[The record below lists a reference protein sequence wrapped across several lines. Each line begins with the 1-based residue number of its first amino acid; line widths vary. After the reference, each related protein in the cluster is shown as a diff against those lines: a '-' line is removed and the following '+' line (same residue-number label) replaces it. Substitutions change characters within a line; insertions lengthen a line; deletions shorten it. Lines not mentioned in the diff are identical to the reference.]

1 MGQPQQV
8 ALGEPELPGS
18 FASVYAPGDGVD
30 LALGL
35 DGGLFW
41 KVACKTG
48 TLALSPGPGQIDV
61 EKPLH
66 LTSEMFDDVKEA
78 FDDRA
83 FKYVTVPE
91 THANGAL
98 ENTGYVKQL
107 EVVDKAT
114 LLQDVRLD
122 ESLRQHVAD
131 DPPDTRYMLAGIDFT
146 EPEVRARA
154 ERGSIPD
161 TSIGVKFNY
170 RNKGTGKLY
179 RAALNH
185 LALTPNPW
193 NEGMPPFA
201 ASALLSQDSGGVFV
215 DLGLAQA
222 STDAR
227 AALPDGAFA
236 LPGRHYPV
244 HDERSARAS
253 FERVAAFGSS
263 DDKKMVLLAIAQR
276 HPDLQLTGTAMHD
289 GMNLGFGAI
298 HFDPDA
304 HPRNLKGQFKK
315 VLGGLLEGQKV
326 DLPDGTEVTRREGRF
341 DVTTRHG
348 MTVHTTRYRPD
359 EIDGAAKEALEPAIT
374 AQQWAEGNRAAQTQD
389 TARQLRGLQ
398 DGDLVKLPMGTRI
411 GRRGN
416 TVWVH
421 RVGGTR
427 VSYNRDTGLDRAV
440 QQADASERATQK
452 RVDQR
457 RQDIREAVAA
467 DTSYQ
472 QSGIKGKP
480 MQDLLRKYRDTDDS
494 GVVGDESKVLPQIAG
509 LVPPNEL
516 ATKQTKPRTQ
526 LGDATIERGK
536 AYQMERASN
545 GAVIT
550 ARYTGS
556 VEGAD
561 KWPVFVEADTN
572 QRFMLRPDGSEVR
585 NFGPLEEVGPLV
597 GLSDRQLIDHINSLP
612 EGSNNDDE
620 LQELYK
626 RDIAGKFVRGQF
638 VPDNPDDINSENR
651 DDWAEA
657 AREVQELPD
666 DELQSRWQ
674 GDQGDPDLYDEMERR
689 GFLAGDE
696 SDKPMYSQAAD
707 ADRVRAA
714 GSIDD
719 YQAIPGYDQQATA
732 GLRTAAGAP
741 DDPGW
746 HGGDWH
752 VVNGRAYTSDGA
764 DLGPADNYIR
774 FEQARTDLMKSDPPA
789 EVVGADGQSHS
800 VRWVPQLDFRG
811 NPGWGGHYEVDGVP
825 AGASPNA
832 ALEALGW
839 DLEGKLTNLAQGAD
853 SSLRLSFA
861 HIQFDESK
869 IRRALDGKFAKK
881 LGSLADGESVRL
893 PAGTTVTRQDG
904 RVRVLGK
911 NGREIAHGMYRRD
924 MIEEAF
930 NNEINNM
937 RLGKPSENN
946 DTGRVGDKDLRHPV
960 MGEKRRDGLWEA
972 TSNTRLQQLSNQGDQ
987 EAGRELA
994 HRRAAALPVPKRD
1007 TATRQYSVANGEEEW
1022 RDPESEFKH
1031 DTNAS
1036 LRQKIQ
1042 SGDDAAWGELRDRID
1057 HQLANSGGGPYDGDV
1072 TTGIKGADNK
1082 THQIGFDERSGKLT
1096 VDGAPV
1102 GGLGGVMHTLGFS
1115 RGGGQDKY
1123 LSLSEAQQEWLDDLY
1138 GDYADDVE
1146 DVYSD
1151 GEDVIVKLKGKP
1163 EFRVDADG
1171 QADIGQ
1177 DASLQD
1183 LNRLMLTNH
1192 SGTMLLMTAEEI
1204 LASQQ
1209 AEQEAQSRQ
1218 ITDLQT
1224 QLTLAQG
1231 TIEAQG
1237 EQLRTE
1243 SVSKRVAQLQEAGY
1257 PPALCVAVREVL
1269 LADRGDSDLCLSVQ
1283 QGDSAKELQNPTEIV
1298 EFLLS
1303 AIPVQLQEG
1312 AAQFAAVQR
1321 QLGQIHLAQHDAAA
1335 KSQEELSID
1344 VVDSWERE
1352 THPERFADNGKGDR
1366 L

>member
-707 ADRVRAA
+707 ADRVRVA

-732 GLRTAAGAP
+732 
-741 DDPGW
+741 
-746 HGGDWH
+746 
-752 VVNGRAYTSDGA
+752 
-764 DLGPADNYIR
+764 
-774 FEQARTDLMKSDPPA
+774 
-789 EVVGADGQSHS
+789 
-800 VRWVPQLDFRG
+800 
-811 NPGWGGHYEVDGVP
+811 
-825 AGASPNA
+825 
-832 ALEALGW
+832 
-839 DLEGKLTNLAQGAD
+839 
-853 SSLRLSFA
+853 
-861 HIQFDESK
+861 
-869 IRRALDGKFAKK
+869 
-881 LGSLADGESVRL
+881 
-893 PAGTTVTRQDG
+893 
-904 RVRVLGK
+904 
-911 NGREIAHGMYRRD
+911 
-924 MIEEAF
+924 
-930 NNEINNM
+930 
-937 RLGKPSENN
+937 
-946 DTGRVGDKDLRHPV
+946 
-960 MGEKRRDGLWEA
+960 
-972 TSNTRLQQLSNQGDQ
+972 
-987 EAGRELA
+987 
-994 HRRAAALPVPKRD
+994 ALPMPKRD

-1224 QLTLAQG
+1224 QLALAQG